1 MLTTYQQPITVHPF
15 IDEVVECFL
24 QFALYYQNDKNGI
37 PLSITVEIA
46 DLSEDI
52 KAKVYA
58 DVVDFCMKVRE
69 RTQQNFDPAQFGIDF
84 YFARNSLITG
94 FWDKPDIY
102 GEYTEYLQ
110 TLSQQY
116 QPFTINYV

>member
-46 DLSEDI
+46 DLSSDI
-52 KAKVYA
+52 KAKAYA

-69 RTQQNFDPAQFGIDF
+69 RTQQNFDPGQFGIDF
-84 YFARNSLITG
+84 YFARNGSITG

-102 GEYTEYLQ
+102 GEYTEFLQ

-116 QPFTINYV
+116 QPFTIDYV